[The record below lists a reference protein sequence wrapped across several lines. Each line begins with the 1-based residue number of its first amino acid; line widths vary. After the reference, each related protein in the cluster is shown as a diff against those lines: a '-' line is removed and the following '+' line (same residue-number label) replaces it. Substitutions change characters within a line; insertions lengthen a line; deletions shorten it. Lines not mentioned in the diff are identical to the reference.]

1 MQLSMDVVKFPGSQQ
16 SARRNLAG
24 WKLSPLARIQKLED
38 EAEARELGLPV
49 SRVGERR
56 RKEERE
62 RKEEEERK
70 EKER

>member
-1 MQLSMDVVKFPGSQQ
+1 M
-16 SARRNLAG
+16 
-24 WKLSPLARIQKLED
+24 SPLARIQKLED